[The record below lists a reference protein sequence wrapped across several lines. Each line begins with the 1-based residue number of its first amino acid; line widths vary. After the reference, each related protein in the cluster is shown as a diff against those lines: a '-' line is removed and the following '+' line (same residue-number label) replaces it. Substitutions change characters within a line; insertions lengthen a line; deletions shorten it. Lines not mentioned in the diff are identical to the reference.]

1 MATAA
6 KAPQIGSLTA
16 LQQVAKGNGER
27 TPAIADRVYG
37 CAWLCLALS
46 GCVGWVRVNG
56 LLSSEFGGVVAASQG
71 ARRCSAFQPP
81 SLARHGVFLSD

>member
-27 TPAIADRVYG
+27 TPAIADRVV
-37 CAWLCLALS
+37 WLCLAVS
-46 GCVGWVRVNG
+46 GFVGLRWLGPGEWAPVI
-56 LLSSEFGGVVAASQG
+56 GVWG
-71 ARRCSAFQPP
+71 RGR
-81 SLARHGVFLSD
+81 G